1 MWLGRRAEGRQ
12 SDFYCF
18 SSAKRHQWLL
28 KRGRRRRCLGS
39 EHPLEPAPHPWHHT
53 RSPSTPA
60 QAPAPCRA
68 LKSAIFYL
76 YIRGNS
82 AALCTHQGINVFSKS
97 APSIH
102 SSLFSLK
109 SYPCADNRIR
119 HYLWL
124 KYKTIKSKALFLD
137 RRRIN
142 HLILNKYQALFS
154 KTSHAPFTEV
164 NKEAAVSQIFN
175 ISLSTDCRSHPWTGV
190 LIIICKWKILR
201 HRISVN

>member
-18 SSAKRHQWLL
+18 PSAKRQKWLL

-53 RSPSTPA
+53 RVPFCSSPG
-60 QAPAPCRA
+60 PCSLQSSEITNILPLYMGKLGSA
-68 LKSAIFYL
+68 LH
-76 YIRGNS
+76 
-82 AALCTHQGINVFSKS
+82 THQGINAFSKS
-97 APSIH
+97 APSAH

-109 SYPCADNRIR
+109 SYPRADNKIR
-119 HYLWL
+119 HCLWV
-124 KYKTIKSKALFLD
+124 KYKAIKNKALFLNWS
-137 RRRIN
+137 RIN
-142 HLILNKYQALFS
+142 HLILNKDQALFS

-164 NKEAAVSQIFN
+164 NKEAAVSQIFY

-190 LIIICKWKILR
+190 LNYYL
-201 HRISVN
+201 

>member
-97 APSIH
+97 VPSVH

-124 KYKTIKSKALFLD
+124 KYKILKVRHCFSTGGELTISSWINTKLCFPRLHMHLSLKWIKKLLFP
-137 RRRIN
+137 RF
-142 HLILNKYQALFS
+142 LISAW
-154 KTSHAPFTEV
+154 V
-164 NKEAAVSQIFN
+164 QIAGAILELEF
-175 ISLSTDCRSHPWTGV
+175 